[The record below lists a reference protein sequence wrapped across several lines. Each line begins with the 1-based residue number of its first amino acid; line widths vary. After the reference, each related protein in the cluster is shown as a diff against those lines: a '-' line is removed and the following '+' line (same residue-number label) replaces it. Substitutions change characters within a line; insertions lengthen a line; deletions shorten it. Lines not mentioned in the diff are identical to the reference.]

1 MKKILLFSCLL
12 TIGLLSTAQNVFITP
27 KVTQTEGQGN
37 GGRFLYLSDETRNDI
52 MAGAP
57 WKVQDVTYHYGG
69 GPILVKVVDPQ
80 QIHTEYDYRLKI
92 LPVTDAYDNS
102 LISNDAHWKLE
113 VLNSNGDVVEAIQSQ
128 HTIGEGIEEEIQG
141 HGISIQVKNR
151 PFSIYR
157 ENSRIAA
164 AYPNVTYSNNVQ
176 FAQSDLIGS
185 YIAYG
190 GGHYWLS
197 GIKDEEIN
205 TKNNWIRAGHHELG
219 YWYDWGGGDGQDGVE
234 DEYWK
239 WRQEDYFYLM
249 NFGFVNSYEPI
260 RLFNDYYGQY
270 EDVIDGTWAPYPL
283 ASAYDNGPQAKYI
296 SPDLDITSEREP
308 SPYYYDFTALR
319 SVPMNPGYN
328 PTLTNLY
335 SVDIVFTPDTSMWT
349 RAVVLE
355 AGAAS
360 AEDNFQVEQHF
371 NGQTYH
377 NIRHEPKT
385 CPSVDKN
392 GNPDNSGTTGMG
404 WFPGYAINVETGE
417 RLNIMFA
424 ENSADEANHGA
435 DMIFNPTTDA
445 EHWGGCHFVYVCGS
459 SGSTCSMPYRNSLR
473 ARNFNDNGQVTMGH
487 GGTFTGEDG
496 LQYAYFDCGIYD
508 EGKWLKEKFA
518 TFTSNTNFDNQDR
531 KKRKMQLF
539 NNVMWTS
546 IPMPAIGEEAYWLSD
561 EATVHIRVTR
571 PFMYY
576 SSAVG
581 SGPESPLNNN
591 APAYSFN
598 LRDLEPIAQSV
609 LSQVDLDETNII
621 DINNIEALISPIGMH
636 FWDYEYNYGSS
647 NLYRVPK
654 NGTTSS
660 YFSQA
665 LWFGGLDESDQL
677 HLAAMRFGQKGKDFW
692 PGPLSTVDASTDES
706 TTSQWDRCF
715 KITRDEVVE
724 FIANYDTPGYTIPK
738 HILEWPAHGDTT
750 KGQAYN
756 LAPYVDVDNDN
767 HYDPT
772 HGDYPTFLGD
782 MALFFIFNDNY
793 AAHRETGGTPIGMEV
808 HGMAYAFDAPN
819 DSLLNNTLFF
829 NYKMYNRSQN
839 SLHNTYLG
847 LWSDWD
853 LGYANDDYVACDVQ
867 RSTVYCYNGR
877 DIDNGYWNY
886 TADEYGNIIDSSFYI
901 GDYGYGA
908 NPPIQ
913 TLTVLAGPTMPTD
926 SIDNPAYSDTSDC
939 NLFVNNGL
947 SQYAITGANFGNGI
961 TDDERLGLTGF
972 LYHTNDGWG
981 DPSMAEDYYH
991 YLCGEW
997 KDGTHLK
1004 YGGNAHYSNGGSSI
1018 DCNFMF
1024 PGNSDP
1030 CLWNT
1035 NGLEPD
1041 SAYQYGPEGWT
1052 EKAVGN
1058 APYDRRGLA
1067 MVGPFDFAAGSMQE
1081 IDFCLSTIFPSFID
1095 SSSKV
1100 DLSLLSFVDLL
1111 RDNYEEGAYSEN
1123 FTEPVIITSDES
1135 ICEGGSF
1142 DFYGRTITE
1151 AGSYTHNVRNALGT
1165 SIDTSYV
1172 LNLSFVPSY
1181 QLIYAAVLPN
1191 HSYNDAY
1198 FSIPA
1203 SSTTTSGVQIHQT
1216 DVTSENGCVTTMI
1229 LYLDVRTDV
1238 GIDEH
1243 LKVEDLTMYPNPT
1256 TGLVSFRIEDEELLN
1271 SNETVR
1277 VYDLSGRL
1285 LQSCH
1290 LTSETMTVNL
1300 SDYSSGLYLIKVGQY
1315 LGKIIKK

>member
-1 MKKILLFSCLL
+1 MKKILLLNCLL
-12 TIGLLSTAQNVFITP
+12 FMGLFITAQNIFIMP

-37 GGRFLYLSDETRNDI
+37 GGRFLFLSDETRNNI

-57 WKVQDVTYHYGG
+57 WKVQDVKYHNGSS
-69 GPILVKVVDPQ
+69 PIMVKVVDPL

-92 LPVTDAYDNS
+92 LPVTDTYDNS
-102 LISNDAHWKLE
+102 LISNNAHWKLE
-113 VLNSNGDVVEAIQSQ
+113 VLNSNGDIVETIQSQ
-128 HTIGEGIEEEIQG
+128 HTIGEGIEEVISG
-141 HGISIQVKNR
+141 HGISIQVKNH
-151 PFSIYR
+151 PFSIYQDNAR
-157 ENSRIAA
+157 QAA
-164 AYPNVTYSNNVQ
+164 NYPNVTYSNNTI
-176 FAQSDLIGS
+176 FAQPDLLGS
-185 YIAYG
+185 YTGYTG
-190 GGHYWLS
+190 DHYWLS
-197 GIKDEEIN
+197 GIVDEETN
-205 TKNNWIRAGHHELG
+205 VKNNWIRAGHHKLG
-219 YWYDWGGGDGQDGVE
+219 FWDDWADGQDGVE

-239 WRQEDYFYLM
+239 WRQEDYFYL
-249 NFGFVNSYEPI
+249 I
-260 RLFNDYYGQY
+260 RSDQKVVRVFNDYYGQY
-270 EDVIDGTWAPYPL
+270 EDVIEGTWAPYPL

-296 SPDLDITSEREP
+296 SPDLDITSDMHP
-308 SPYYYDFTALR
+308 SPAYYDFTALQ

-335 SVDIVFTPDTSMWT
+335 SVDIVLTPDISLWT

-360 AEDNFQVEQHF
+360 AEDNYQVEQHF
-371 NGQTYH
+371 NGATYH
-377 NIRHEPKT
+377 NIRHEPKR

-424 ENSADEANHGA
+424 ENSSDEANRGN
-435 DMIFNPTTDA
+435 DMIFNPTSDA

-459 SGSTCSMPYRNSLR
+459 SGSTCSMPYRSATR
-473 ARNFNDNGQVTMGH
+473 TRNFNDNGQVTQGH

-496 LQYAYFDCGIYD
+496 LQYAYFDCGVYD

-518 TFTSNTNFDNQDR
+518 TFANNTEYGNADR
-531 KKRKMQLF
+531 AKRKMQLF

-546 IPMPAIGEEAYWLSD
+546 IPMPATGEEAYWLSS
-561 EATVHIRVTR
+561 EATVHIRVAR

-581 SGPESPLNNN
+581 AGPDNPQNSN
-591 APAYSFN
+591 APAFTFN
-598 LRDLEPIAQSV
+598 LRDLEPIAQNEF
-609 LSQVDLDETNII
+609 SQIDTEETNFI
-621 DINNIEALISPIGMH
+621 DVNNIEALISPIGLH
-636 FWDYEYNYGSS
+636 FYDQESQYGSS
-647 NLYRVPK
+647 NYYHVPK
-654 NGTTSS
+654 SS
-660 YFSQA
+660 AISTYFSQA
-665 LWFGGLDESDQL
+665 LWFGGLDEAEQL
-677 HLAAMRFGQKGKDFW
+677 HLAAMQFGQLGKDFW
-692 PGPLSTVDASTDES
+692 PGPLSLSDASIDEA
-706 TTSQWDRCF
+706 TTLDWDRCF

-724 FIANYDTPGYTIPK
+724 FLANYSTPGYIIPK
-738 HILEWPAHGDTT
+738 HIAEWPAHGDTT
-750 KGQAYN
+750 KGQAYD
-756 LAPYVDVDNDN
+756 LAPYVDADNDN

-793 AAHRETGGTPIGMEV
+793 AAHGETGGTPVGLEV

-829 NYKMYNRSQN
+829 NYKMYNRSQH

-877 DIDNGYWNY
+877 DIDNGYWDY
-886 TADEYGNIIDSSFYI
+886 ITDEFDNIIDSSLYI

-913 TLTVLAGPTMPTD
+913 TLTVLAGPTMPAD

-939 NLFVNNGL
+939 DLFVNNGL
-947 SQYAITGANFGNGI
+947 NQYAITGANFGNEI
-961 TDDERLGLTGF
+961 ADDERLGLTGF
-972 LYHTNDGWG
+972 LYHNNNNSVVGA
-981 DPSMAEDYYH
+981 PIEARDYYY
-991 YLCGEW
+991 YLTGYW
-997 KDGTHLK
+997 KDGTHMK

-1035 NGLEPD
+1035 NGIEPD
-1041 SAYQYGPEGWT
+1041 SAYQYGSEGWT

-1067 MVGPFDFAAGSMQE
+1067 MVGPFDFVAGGMQE

-1095 SSSKV
+1095 SSSKFN
-1100 DLSLLSFVDLL
+1100 LSLLDFVDLL
-1111 RDNYEEGAYSEN
+1111 RNNYEEGEYTEN
-1123 FTEPVIITSDES
+1123 FTEPVMITQNES

-1142 DFYGRTITE
+1142 NFFGETLTE
-1151 AGSYTHNVRNALGT
+1151 AGTYSHNIRNAAGT
-1165 SIDTSYV
+1165 NIDTV
-1172 LNLSFVPSY
+1172 CFLNLIIIPSY
-1181 QLIYAAVLPN
+1181 QLVYGSVIPGQA
-1191 HSYNDAY
+1191 YNDDN

-1203 SSTTTSGVQIHQT
+1203 SSTTTPGVQIHQT
-1216 DVTSENGCVTTMI
+1216 NVTSDNGCETTI
-1229 LYLDVRTDV
+1229 VLYLDVRTDV
-1238 GIDEH
+1238 GIDEP
-1243 LKVEDLTMYPNPT
+1243 LKFEDLTIYPNPT
-1256 TGLVSFRIEDEELLN
+1256 TGLVSFKIKDEELLN
-1271 SNETVR
+1271 SNEAVK
-1277 VYDLSGRL
+1277 VYDISGRL
-1285 LQSCH
+1285 LQSFR
-1290 LTSETMTVNL
+1290 LTDETSTVNL
-1300 SDYSSGLYLIKVGQY
+1300 SNYSNGLYIIKVGHY
-1315 LGKIIKK
+1315 IGKIIKK